1 MAKNKAETTKAV
13 DLSVVLKDHNPELR
27 QHLIDHIQQPAA
39 AAAPGAAPGAPP
51 GTPPGTPPGAAPGAP
66 AATGVGDVIQIVD
79 TVMKYLPQVD
89 AFIKNLRKRR
99 KG

>member
-1 MAKNKAETTKAV
+1 MAKKAETVPT
-13 DLSVVLKDHNPELR
+13 DLSKIVEKHGPALR
-27 QHLIDHIQQPAA
+27 QHLIDHIQKQGVPAGA
-39 AAAPGAAPGAPP
+39 GAAPAPGAP
-51 GTPPGTPPGAAPGAP
+51 PGAP